1 MTPAS
6 RLPLFA
12 ALGVAAV
19 LLTGCGPG
27 GGTPSDTPEPP
38 TPEPTTAGPLPC
50 AVAELGAE
58 LRFPDGAAGTLHY
71 QLWIDNL
78 GDAPCTLVGTPGL
91 IVVDASGAQLG
102 AAATRTVDDAA
113 EPVTLEP
120 GNGAL
125 TAFSATNI
133 AGGGG
138 PLGPECAEV
147 DGAGYRVIL
156 PDSDEFVFVPEPGF
170 RACTGGQS
178 WMAIEGP
185 LHAPF

>member
-1 MTPAS
+1 MTRAS

-12 ALGVAAV
+12 ALGLATV
-19 LLTGCGPG
+19 LLTACGPG
-27 GGTPSDTPEPP
+27 GGTPSASPEPS
-38 TPEPTTAGPLPC
+38 TPEPTAAGPLPC
-50 AVAELGAE
+50 AVGDLGAE
-58 LRFPDGAAGTLHY
+58 LRFPDGAAGTLHF

-91 IVVDASGAQLG
+91 IVVDASGNQLG
-102 AAATRTVDDAA
+102 AAASRTVDDAA

-125 TAFSATNI
+125 TEFQMTNI

-138 PLGPECAEV
+138 PLGPDCAEV

-156 PDSDEFVFVPEPGF
+156 PDSDEFVFVSDPGF
-170 RACTGGQS
+170 PACTAGQS
-178 WMAIEGP
+178 WMSIDGP